1 MDFFRYFS
9 IKNKMIQTQVWIGT
23 SQMKVLK
30 EFRNENNFSIN
41 SILTIGPIH
50 IARILLIR
58 KYLLFQVIVQQIAM
72 MMN

>member
-30 EFRNENNFSIN
+30 EFRNENNFLIN

-58 KYLLFQVIVQQIAM
+58 KYLLFQVVVQQIAM